1 VFLGNLLLV
10 TMTRIEW
17 LDSSAKKE
25 NPTIVIGKNVLLKIL
40 EDEEKR
46 VLLSDPIIN
55 KFVSIPNLINNS
67 IGMMVS
73 NIIDQD
79 EYLDTPNILRNLID
93 NKDTL
98 EPSMKALEVFMKI
111 FQPLM
116 DSRFAKGYEEV
127 IKIEEEKAIDMAKNK
142 ELMQDLAF
150 RVKGQVDEEFIR
162 TCEKNLLTISE
173 QFEEKTGVKIIVP
186 SNLFVCPKCSA
197 RLYDKEITGKKCL
210 SCNSPISQ
218 SNIKRIPVYRVH
230 EGIKSIWKS
239 GFWFEAYLAGC
250 LNKLGCKTWTGVYVM
265 GASGILHEIDVVAI
279 KDDGTLIVGEC
290 KTGQISRN
298 DVFNFYTKIGDTKAH
313 FSIFA
318 LIGSFPESQTRDF
331 VKRNPAIIRLE
342 NMGNMDA
349 PEVLSELKQGLRIK
363 A

>member
-1 VFLGNLLLV
+1 
-10 TMTRIEW
+10 MTKIEW

-25 NPTIVIGKNVLLKIL
+25 NPTIVIGKNILLKIL
-40 EDEEKR
+40 ENEEKR
-46 VLLSDPIIN
+46 VLLSDPVIN
-55 KFVSIPNLINNS
+55 KFVSIPNLANIS
-67 IGMMVS
+67 IGTMVE

-79 EYLDTPNILRNLID
+79 EYLDIPSILRNLVD
-93 NKDTL
+93 NKEKL
-98 EPSMKALEVFMKI
+98 EGSIKQLELFMKI

-116 DSRFAKGYEEV
+116 DSPFARGYEKAV
-127 IKIEEEKAIDMAKNK
+127 RIDEERASDMAKNK

-162 TCEKNLLTISE
+162 TREKNLLTISE
-173 QFEEKTGVKIIVP
+173 QFEEKTGVKIIFP
-186 SNLFVCPKCSA
+186 SNLFACPECNA
-197 RLYDKEITGKKCL
+197 RLYDKEVTDKKCL

-218 SNIKRIPVYRVH
+218 SSIKRIPVYRVH

-239 GFWFEAYLAGC
+239 GWWFEAYLASC

-279 KDDGTLIVGEC
+279 IDGTLIIGEC
-290 KTGQISRN
+290 KTGKISRN
-298 DVFNFYTKIGDTKAH
+298 DVFNFYTKVGDTKAH
-313 FSIFA
+313 ISIFA
-318 LIGSFPESQTRDF
+318 LIGSFPEPQTRDF

-342 NMGNMDA
+342 NMGRMDA
-349 PEVLSELKQGLRIK
+349 CQVLSELKQGLQLK